1 MGFVTPDV
9 SLSLSLSLRSLTDS
23 AEEAGTME
31 TDRDCF
37 SKSKKGKYRDIPQVP
52 TFANVDLLMV
62 LAQEEVE
69 AES

>member
-1 MGFVTPDV
+1 
-9 SLSLSLSLRSLTDS
+9 
-23 AEEAGTME
+23 ME

-37 SKSKKGKYRDIPQVP
+37 SKSKKGKYRDFPQVS